1 MKKLLT
7 ILLLATGFAL
17 QASEPIQP
25 APAADKMVK
34 LTVKWSFKNIV
45 DGYDHDTKTEL
56 YVDGRL
62 LATSTVTKESKPNSV
77 SADVTAGMHQI
88 RVVNY
93 AMYEG
98 NWEVHSISNN
108 YSIDCLYEE
117 SINCNKKKNTVV
129 LEFDINSG
137 TSRKK

>member
-1 MKKLLT
+1 MKRLLT

-17 QASEPIQP
+17 QASEPV
-25 APAADKMVK
+25 PAAEKLVK
-34 LTVKWSFKNIV
+34 LTVKWSFENIV
-45 DGYDHDTKTEL
+45 EGYDHDTKTEL
-56 YVDGRL
+56 YVDGNL
-62 LATSTVTKESKPNSV
+62 VATSTVTKESKPNSV
-77 SADVTAGMHQI
+77 STDVTPGMHQVRI
-88 RVVNY
+88 VNY

-117 SINCNKKKNTVV
+117 YINCKKKKNTVV
-129 LEFDINSG
+129 LVFDINSG